1 MDIAT
6 VGGVSIVGNQQPGG
20 VTEGALRNVLMMP
33 AKLRPKELISLF
45 AIGGPSFALAD
56 HADHIHVG
64 Y

>member
-1 MDIAT
+1 
-6 VGGVSIVGNQQPGG
+6 
-20 VTEGALRNVLMMP
+20 MMP